1 MKPAACALKRRLIT
15 IVLGMLATGSA
26 FPQEFHPAQIGDDH
40 ESVLN
45 RLVVPFGRPEGH
57 YDVSVTCQ
65 VIVEIDGSPMS
76 PHCLSDDRYETFR
89 QEVLAAIDGAV
100 MRPAT
105 IDDEPVRVLMSFM
118 AGFRCL
124 EICSILLM
132 ENHAYHAEALGM
144 FYSAPQPV
152 LEDGTWY
159 RGFEEKLAWAAT
171 NKRAD
176 ESGGVRFIVSTDVDT
191 RGRSSHRRVVRRTP
205 DHWRAATRAASSLD
219 NVRYIPAFH
228 EGRPIELTYYEY
240 WLDPAGSTPETIAL
254 PVRVHMASSVFV
266 DALDTTMNRAD
277 LERFVEDVN
286 EHWRSAG
293 IRWDIESV
301 VEVDAERQLAF
312 RRIVESEDIDFS
324 YHAYNVFSTL
334 CPREEWLTGAWN
346 VCFIGRFP
354 WVATHFG
361 EGFVVVG
368 ELDAR
373 EEPVQPFALA
383 RELGETLGMEDT
395 PSCTSRFLA
404 DADAAENTA
413 IRPCATSDI
422 SLEEIAFTRWQAAK
436 GEPACSRR
444 LRYADAGGNWAA
456 CRLWGRTVQRARPG
470 ARETTV
476 WPSGN
481 LPPPTSVPTD

>member
-1 MKPAACALKRRLIT
+1 MRYGAISRTAL
-15 IVLGMLATGSA
+15 LGLLGTGSLLA
-26 FPQEFHPAQIGDDH
+26 QEFRPAQIGEH
-40 ESVLN
+40 EQSVLN
-45 RLVVPFGRPEGH
+45 RLVVPFGRPEGR

-65 VIVEIDGSPMS
+65 VIVEIDGAPTR

-105 IDDEPVRVLMSFM
+105 IDGKPVRVLMSFM

-132 ENHAYHAEALGM
+132 ENHGYHAETLGV

-152 LEDGTWY
+152 LEDGGWY
-159 RGFEEKLAWAAT
+159 RGFEDKLAWAAM
-171 NKRAD
+171 NRRAD
-176 ESGGVRFIVSTDVDT
+176 ESGGIRFIISTDIDT
-191 RGRSSHRRVVRRTP
+191 SGRSSHRRVVRRTP
-205 DHWRAATRAASSLD
+205 DFWRTASRAAGSLD
-219 NVRYIPAFH
+219 DVHYIPAFH
-228 EGRPIELTYYEY
+228 EDRAIELTLYEY
-240 WLDPAGSTPETIAL
+240 WLDPDGALPETIPL

-266 DALDTTMNRAD
+266 DTLDTTMNRAD
-277 LERFVEDVN
+277 LERFFEAVN
-286 EHWRSAG
+286 SHWASAG

-312 RRIVESEDIDFS
+312 RRIVESGDIDISF
-324 YHAYNVFSTL
+324 HAYNVFSTL
-334 CPREEWLTGAWN
+334 CPSEEWLAGAWN

-373 EEPVQPFALA
+373 EQPVQPFALA
-383 RELGETLGMEDT
+383 HELGETLGMENT

-404 DADAAENTA
+404 DEDAIEGLEL
-413 IRPCATSDI
+413 RPCATSDI

-456 CRLWGRTVQRARPG
+456 CRLRGRAAQRARPG
-470 ARETTV
+470 ARGRSV
-476 WPSGN
+476 WPSES
-481 LPPPTSVPTD
+481 LPPPSAPTD